1 MTAYKKKTNGF
12 VNVIVKYGM
21 MAYFCS
27 FQLILAPVTDVKMTC
42 FIFPLFWCFRNM
54 EMAPVAVPLNDS
66 DSLKG

>member
-1 MTAYKKKTNGF
+1 MTAYNKKTNGF

-42 FIFPLFWCFRNM
+42 LSFLF
-54 EMAPVAVPLNDS
+54 S
-66 DSLKG
+66 DVLEIWKWLQLQFLLMILIP